1 MTNQVKKLTISGIL
15 LSVGFILH
23 QIMPAGIGSVTFDF
37 LLGVLF
43 IIIII
48 NRDFKSAL
56 VSGIAAGII
65 AALTSK
71 FPGGQIPNILDKTI
85 TAIIIYLLIG
95 LLNRLPN
102 GVMLGIVG
110 LVGTLISGTIFLGS
124 ASVLAGLPA
133 SFYALFI
140 GVVIPTAVGNTFFTI
155 FLHRVVVH
163 ALDKVN
169 PSLLKQLQG

>member
-37 LLGVLF
+37 VGVLF

-140 GVVIPTAVGNTFFTI
+140 GVVIPTAVGY
-155 FLHRVVVH
+155 LHH
-163 ALDKVN
+163 FSAWGGGPCLDKVN
-169 PSLLKQLQG
+169 PHY